1 MTLRE
6 PISNFNTIDVLV
18 RDALGN
24 ITQAASGGSTNS
36 GVTGVPNHAAPLL
49 NKGATFDGLGRVT
62 EELFAFAFTAN
73 APKVTSSYNGAEG
86 FRRQLRYD
94 DQLTTASNPLEMSF
108 TPDGAWRL
116 EKIHWSRTGVGT
128 NQELADYAWVGAM
141 RHSRTVR
148 YGGSTHVA
156 NGVESYTYDAFG
168 RLSSIQDLTNLV
180 GGGTP
185 AGQAAQTNW
194 FDYLYDAAGNLKE
207 EKYAKAGGWLGDRFT
222 YDEYHRLKK
231 AYMGVSSALI
241 SPNPPTPSA
250 DPTGYSSTNTKQLVE
265 YDLDEA
271 QNRLGVTET
280 TSGGPVGFGYQL
292 EDSGLSNRYLQA
304 HDAKP
309 EYDKRGN
316 LIYDGQ
322 FYYRYDFLN
331 RLQEVWRVLVEA
343 AGAMQSA
350 PESGDKYIVV
360 DEVPALEESRQDVYE
375 EVDNLLHR
383 VPLEHKNPTFR
394 SRLRSDIPGGVIR
407 VPSATSTATSGGG
420 MPQFFLPAKLEL
432 VALYGY
438 DAFNRRVIRAVVNED
453 TYVTSYDG
461 WREAVEHTLS
471 LQTLQAQPTKQFV
484 YGGRLDEMVAY
495 RRYTGLG
502 WETYYIQHGGQD
514 TAAKLVS
521 ESGVVVEQYEY
532 DAYGKATVYHST
544 WGLAGDG
551 TKSAYGLPHMWK
563 GIRRDPETGL
573 LYMRNRFYSV
583 VTGQFLS
590 SDPIGVWG
598 DAGNMG
604 NEYAYAWNRPKLGA
618 DPLGLLLVVID
629 GSNSRNDV
637 KLQAD
642 GRFNSHSRN
651 FYEDYD
657 LKSGETSKKYYAGPT
672 ISGNNVPNIIDA
684 VIRGLREDLCRNAH
698 QDINIVGHSRGG
710 LIAIEVARRIK
721 DLKICGRT
729 GWKVNFLGL
738 YDPVDNRLLVGD
750 SSEAIPSN
758 VKTAAVVYGN
768 PELGSRWYFNTIDG
782 GVEDPSATLML
793 AHTVW
798 ATHAGIGGDP
808 WGGDHPTYPPNM
820 TEGDTGYYSKYK
832 DWKNVNGN
840 NAKFGRD
847 DDVVG
852 SKLSDMIVRSYAVG
866 IGGIR
871 LRGLT
876 H

>member
-1 MTLRE
+1 VAHR
-6 PISNFNTIDVLV
+6 
-18 RDALGN
+18 
-24 ITQAASGGSTNS
+24 TNPC
-36 GVTGVPNHAAPLL
+36 V
-49 NKGATFDGLGRVT
+49 
-62 EELFAFAFTAN
+62 
-73 APKVTSSYNGAEG
+73 
-86 FRRQLRYD
+86 
-94 DQLTTASNPLEMSF
+94 
-108 TPDGAWRL
+108 
-116 EKIHWSRTGVGT
+116 
-128 NQELADYAWVGAM
+128 
-141 RHSRTVR
+141 VR

-185 AGQAAQTNW
+185 AGQAAQTNR

-250 DPTGYSSTNTKQLVE
+250 DPTGYSSANTKQLVE

-292 EDSGLSNRYLQA
+292 EESGLSNRYLQA

-360 DEVPALEESRQDVYE
+360 DEVPALEESRQEVYE

-471 LQTLQAQPTKQFV
+471 LTTFQAKPTKQFV
-484 YGGRLDEMVAY
+484 YGSRLDEMVAY

-532 DAYGKATVYHST
+532 DAYGKATVYNST

-583 VTGQFLS
+583 VAGQFLS

-604 NEYAYAWNRPKLGA
+604 NEYAYAWNRPVVVGDALGLQTDEARGSGGSSGA
-618 DPLGLLLVVID
+618 DWDRLKGQLDLLRLQNERLALALARDAYSCSSASVNGEISDDELAGLEAAWRKTSAEAIQSMRDLLRQLGESPLPTELQEASRALAGALASGIITIEQAGDRFGEAKKIAWWRNGSRYTGYAFTAIGVATGCWYLRAALAAVPAGAAAAPSGMTVAWHFTSVTAARQIIKDGFLKAVHNWSVYFVYAVPFGVHLRQVASQVTSVGVGAYVRFLVD
-629 GSNSRNDV
+629 
-637 KLQAD
+637 L
-642 GRFNSHSRN
+642 GRLRPDFNSPM
-651 FYEDYD
+651 DA
-657 LKSGETSKKYYAGPT
+657 LGKAG
-672 ISGNNVPNIIDA
+672 
-684 VIRGLREDLCRNAH
+684 VIL
-698 QDINIVGHSRGG
+698 
-710 LIAIEVARRIK
+710 
-721 DLKICGRT
+721 
-729 GWKVNFLGL
+729 LGQ
-738 YDPVDNRLLVGD
+738 NGRLLID
-750 SSEAIPSN
+750 KAS
-758 VKTAAVVYGN
+758 AVMG
-768 PELGSRWYFNTIDG
+768 RIF
-782 GVEDPSATLML
+782 
-793 AHTVW
+793 
-798 ATHAGIGGDP
+798 P
-808 WGGDHPTYPPNM
+808 W
-820 TEGDTGYYSKYK
+820 SKA
-832 DWKNVNGN
+832 W
-840 NAKFGRD
+840 
-847 DDVVG
+847 
-852 SKLSDMIVRSYAVG
+852 
-866 IGGIR
+866 
-871 LRGLT
+871 
-876 H
+876 